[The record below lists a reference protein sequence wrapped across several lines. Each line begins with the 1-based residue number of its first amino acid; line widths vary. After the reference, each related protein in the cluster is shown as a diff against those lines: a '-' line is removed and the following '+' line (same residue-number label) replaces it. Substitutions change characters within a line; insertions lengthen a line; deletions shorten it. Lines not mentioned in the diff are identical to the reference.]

1 LIQSL
6 VLDVL
11 LFENRNSGIV
21 VRSPLSDSRKVCIKF
36 QFITTLIPSVKKKG
50 SNEDVEEGLMFLS
63 ERIKA
68 IKPSPTLAINAKAV
82 SMRQAGV
89 DVISFGVGEPD
100 FDTPK
105 HIRDEAVRAMEEGFT
120 RYTAVGGI
128 PELKDAIIEKFRR
141 DNNLSYEREEVMV
154 SCGGKHVLYNLAQA
168 LLNPGDEVII
178 PAPYWVSYPPIV
190 ILAGADPVIVET
202 READGFKL
210 SRESLGSAIT
220 PRTRL
225 LILNSPS
232 NPTGSVYTKSELEA
246 LAEVILKYDIG
257 VVSDEIYEKLIFDD
271 RPFCG
276 IAQVSEEIRS
286 KTFVVNG
293 LSKTYAMTGWRIGYV
308 AGAREIIA
316 GMTKVQSQ
324 STSNPNSI
332 AQKAAVAA
340 LNGPQD
346 SIQTMLRAFDERRR
360 YLLQR
365 LNGIT
370 GVHCDMPG
378 GAFYAFPDFDYYFDT
393 KTEGT
398 TIKGSTDLCDYLLTE
413 ARVALVPGI
422 AFGDDNFVR
431 FSYATGLETI
441 KQGLDRIEGALG
453 KLV

>member
-1 LIQSL
+1 MS
-6 VLDVL
+6 
-11 LFENRNSGIV
+11 
-21 VRSPLSDSRKVCIKF
+21 
-36 QFITTLIPSVKKKG
+36 
-50 SNEDVEEGLMFLS
+50 LS
-63 ERIKA
+63 ERISR
-68 IKPSPTLAINAKAV
+68 INPSPTLAMNAKAL
-82 SMRQAGV
+82 SMREQGI

-128 PELKDAIIEKFRR
+128 PELKNAIIEKFRR
-141 DNNLSYEREEVMV
+141 DNNLSYERDEVMV

-190 ILAGADPVIVET
+190 ILAGADPVIVGTGET
-202 READGFKL
+202 DDFKL
-210 SRESLGSAIT
+210 SAESLETAIT
-220 PRTRL
+220 PRTKL
-225 LILNSPS
+225 LVLNSPS

-246 LAEVILKYDIG
+246 LAEVILKYNIW
-257 VVSDEIYEKLIFDD
+257 VISDEIYEKLIFDD
-271 RPFCG
+271 RPFFG
-276 IAQVSEEIRS
+276 IAQISEEVKS
-286 KTFVVNG
+286 KTFVANG

-308 AGAREIIA
+308 AGAREVIA
-316 GMTKVQSQ
+316 GMTKIQSQ
-324 STSNPNSI
+324 STSNPNSM

-346 SIQTMLRAFDERRR
+346 SIQSMLQAFDQRRK

-365 LNGIT
+365 LNAIE
-370 GVHCDMPG
+370 GVRCNMPG
-378 GAFYAFPDFDYYFDT
+378 GAFYAFPNLSYYFNARM
-393 KTEGT
+393 EGT
-398 TIKGSTDLCDYLLTE
+398 SIKGSADLCEHLLTE

-422 AFGDDNFVR
+422 AFGDDDFVR

-441 KQGLDRIEGALG
+441 REGLDRIEEALH

>member
-1 LIQSL
+1 
-6 VLDVL
+6 
-11 LFENRNSGIV
+11 
-21 VRSPLSDSRKVCIKF
+21 
-36 QFITTLIPSVKKKG
+36 
-50 SNEDVEEGLMFLS
+50 MFLS

-68 IKPSPTLAINAKAV
+68 IKPSPTMAINAKAV

-100 FDTPK
+100 FDTPR
-105 HIRDEAVRAMEEGFT
+105 HIRDEAMRAMEDGFT

-141 DNNLSYEREEVMV
+141 DNNLSYERDEVMV
-154 SCGGKHVLYNLAQA
+154 SCGGKHVLYNLAHA

-190 ILAGADPVIVET
+190 ILAGADPVIVGT
-202 READGFKL
+202 GEADDFKL
-210 SRESLGSAIT
+210 SPESLETAIT
-220 PRTRL
+220 PRTKL

-232 NPTGSVYTKSELEA
+232 NPTGSVYTESELDA
-246 LAEVILKYDIG
+246 LAKVILKYDIG

-271 RPFCG
+271 RSFCS
-276 IAQVSEEIRS
+276 IAQVSEEVKS

-308 AGAREIIA
+308 AGAREVIA
-316 GMTKVQSQ
+316 GMTKIQSQ

-340 LNGPQD
+340 LNGPQGF
-346 SIQTMLRAFDERRR
+346 IQTMVQAFDERRR

-365 LNGIT
+365 LNAIT
-370 GVHCDMPG
+370 GVHCNVPG
-378 GAFYAFPDFDYYFDT
+378 GAFYAFPNFSYYFSA

-398 TIKGSTDLCDYLLTE
+398 TIKGSAGLCEHLLAA

-431 FSYATGLETI
+431 FSYATGLGTI
-441 KQGLDRIEGALG
+441 KEGLDRIEDALG

>member
-1 LIQSL
+1 ML
-6 VLDVL
+6 
-11 LFENRNSGIV
+11 
-21 VRSPLSDSRKVCIKF
+21 
-36 QFITTLIPSVKKKG
+36 
-50 SNEDVEEGLMFLS
+50 LS

-141 DNNLSYEREEVMV
+141 DNSLSYEREEVMV

-210 SRESLGSAIT
+210 SRESLESAVT

-246 LAEVILKYDIG
+246 LAEVILKYNIG

-276 IAQVSEEIRS
+276 IAQVSDEIRS

>member
-1 LIQSL
+1 VIWATAC
-6 VLDVL
+6 
-11 LFENRNSGIV
+11 R
-21 VRSPLSDSRKVCIKF
+21 
-36 QFITTLIPSVKKKG
+36 FITTLTPSVKKKA
-50 SNEDVEEGLMFLS
+50 SNEDVEERLMVLS

-68 IKPSPTLAINAKAV
+68 IKPSPTLAINAKAI

-128 PELKDAIIEKFRR
+128 PELKDAIIEKFRS

-190 ILAGADPVIVET
+190 TLAGADPVIVET
-202 READGFKL
+202 READAFKL
-210 SRESLGSAIT
+210 LPESLESAVT
-220 PRTRL
+220 PRTKL

-232 NPTGSVYTKSELEA
+232 NPTGSVYNESELQA

-257 VVSDEIYEKLIFDD
+257 VVSDEIYEKLIFDE
-271 RPFCG
+271 RPFCS
-276 IAQVSEEIRS
+276 IAQVSEELKS

-293 LSKTYAMTGWRIGYV
+293 LSKTYAMTGWRIGYA

-316 GMTKVQSQ
+316 GMTKIQGQ

-332 AQKAAVAA
+332 AQKAAVEA

-346 SIQTMLRAFDERRR
+346 SIQTMLRAFDERRQ

-365 LNGIT
+365 LRGIV

-378 GAFYAFPDFDYYFDT
+378 GAFYAFPNFGYYFNT
-393 KTEGT
+393 KVEGT
-398 TIKGSTDLCDYLLTE
+398 TMKGSADLCEYLLTE

-431 FSYATGLETI
+431 FSYATGFETI
-441 KQGLDRIEGALG
+441 KEGLDRIEGALG

>member
-1 LIQSL
+1 ML
-6 VLDVL
+6 
-11 LFENRNSGIV
+11 
-21 VRSPLSDSRKVCIKF
+21 
-36 QFITTLIPSVKKKG
+36 
-50 SNEDVEEGLMFLS
+50 LS

-210 SRESLGSAIT
+210 SRESLESAVT

>member
-1 LIQSL
+1 M
-6 VLDVL
+6 L
-11 LFENRNSGIV
+11 LSKRV
-21 VRSPLSDSRKVCIKF
+21 
-36 QFITTLIPSVKKKG
+36 
-50 SNEDVEEGLMFLS
+50 
-63 ERIKA
+63 KA

-89 DVISFGVGEPD
+89 NVISFGVGEPD

-128 PELKDAIIEKFRR
+128 PELKDAIVEKFRR
-141 DNNLSYEREEVMV
+141 DNNLRYERDEVIV

-168 LLNPGDEVII
+168 LLDPGDEVII
-178 PAPYWVSYPPIV
+178 PAPYWVSYPPIA
-190 ILAGADPVIVET
+190 ILAGADPVIVGTE
-202 READGFKL
+202 ESDDFKL
-210 SRESLGSAIT
+210 SPESLETAIT
-220 PRTRL
+220 PRTKL

-232 NPTGSVYTKSELEA
+232 NPTGSVYTESELDA
-246 LAEVILKYDIG
+246 LAEVILKHNIW

-271 RPFCG
+271 TPFCS
-276 IAQVSEEIRS
+276 IAQVSEEVKR

-293 LSKTYAMTGWRIGYV
+293 VSKSYAMTGWRIGYA

-316 GMTKVQSQ
+316 GMTKIQSQ

-346 SIQTMLRAFDERRR
+346 SIEAMVQAFDQRRE

-365 LNGIT
+365 LNAIT
-370 GVHCDMPG
+370 GIHCNVPG
-378 GAFYAFPDFDYYFDT
+378 GAFYAFPNFSYYFNA
-393 KTEGT
+393 KKEGA
-398 TIKGSTDLCDYLLTE
+398 TIKDSAGLCEYLLAE

-422 AFGDDNFVR
+422 AFGDDSFVR
-431 FSYATGLETI
+431 FSYATGFETI
-441 KQGLDRIEGALG
+441 REGLDRTEDALG

>member
-1 LIQSL
+1 ML
-6 VLDVL
+6 
-11 LFENRNSGIV
+11 
-21 VRSPLSDSRKVCIKF
+21 
-36 QFITTLIPSVKKKG
+36 
-50 SNEDVEEGLMFLS
+50 LS

-68 IKPSPTLAINAKAV
+68 IKPSPTLAINAKAI

-120 RYTAVGGI
+120 RYTAAGGI
-128 PELKDAIIEKFRR
+128 PELIDAIIEKLRR
-141 DNNLSYEREEVMV
+141 DNNLSYERDEVMV

-178 PAPYWVSYPPIV
+178 PAPYWVSFPPIV
-190 ILAGADPVIVET
+190 ILAGANPVIVET
-202 READGFKL
+202 LEADGFKL
-210 SRESLGSAIT
+210 SPESLESAIS

-246 LAEVILKYDIG
+246 LAEVVLKYDIG

-271 RPFCG
+271 RPFCS
-276 IAQVSEEIRS
+276 IAQVSEEVKS

-308 AGAREIIA
+308 AGAREVIA
-316 GMTKVQSQ
+316 GMTKIQSQ

-346 SIQTMLRAFDERRR
+346 FIQTMLQAFDERRR

-370 GVHCDMPG
+370 RVHCDMPG
-378 GAFYAFPDFDYYFDT
+378 GAFYAFPNFSDYFNA
-393 KTEGT
+393 KTEEGT
-398 TIKGSTDLCDYLLTE
+398 TIGCSTDLCEYLLTE

-441 KQGLDRIEGALG
+441 NEGLDRIEGALG

>member
-1 LIQSL
+1 MS
-6 VLDVL
+6 
-11 LFENRNSGIV
+11 
-21 VRSPLSDSRKVCIKF
+21 
-36 QFITTLIPSVKKKG
+36 
-50 SNEDVEEGLMFLS
+50 LS
-63 ERIKA
+63 ERISR
-68 IKPSPTLAINAKAV
+68 IKPSPTLAMNAKAL
-82 SMRQAGV
+82 SMKEQGV

-105 HIRDEAVRAMEEGFT
+105 HIRDEAAQAMEEGFT

-128 PELKDAIIEKFRR
+128 LELKDAIIEKFRR
-141 DNNLSYEREEVMV
+141 DNSLSYERDEVMV

-190 ILAGADPVIVET
+190 ILAGADPVIIRT
-202 READGFKL
+202 GEADDFKL
-210 SRESLGSAIT
+210 SAESLETAIT
-220 PRTRL
+220 PRTKL
-225 LILNSPS
+225 LVLNSPS
-232 NPTGSVYTKSELEA
+232 NPTGSVYTESELEA
-246 LAEVILKYDIG
+246 LAEVILKYNIW

-271 RPFCG
+271 RPFYS
-276 IAQVSEEIRS
+276 IAQISEKLKS

-308 AGAREIIA
+308 AGAREVIA
-316 GMTKVQSQ
+316 GMTKIQSQ

-346 SIQTMLRAFDERRR
+346 FIQSMLQAFDQRRK

-365 LNGIT
+365 LNAIK
-370 GVHCDMPG
+370 GVHCNLPI
-378 GAFYAFPDFDYYFDT
+378 GAFYAFPNFSYYFNAKT
-393 KTEGT
+393 KGIS
-398 TIKGSTDLCDYLLTE
+398 IKGSADLCEHLLTE

-422 AFGDDNFVR
+422 AFGDGDFVR

-441 KQGLDRIEGALG
+441 GEGLDRIEDALG

>member
-1 LIQSL
+1 ML
-6 VLDVL
+6 V
-11 LFENRNSGIV
+11 S
-21 VRSPLSDSRKVCIKF
+21 
-36 QFITTLIPSVKKKG
+36 Q
-50 SNEDVEEGLMFLS
+50 
-63 ERIKA
+63 RIRA

-141 DNNLSYEREEVMV
+141 DNNLSYERDEVMV

-190 ILAGADPVIVET
+190 VLAGADPVIVGT
-202 READGFKL
+202 GEADDFKL
-210 SRESLGSAIT
+210 SPESLETAIT
-220 PRTRL
+220 PRTKL

-232 NPTGSVYTKSELEA
+232 NPTGSVYTESELET
-246 LAEVILKYDIG
+246 LAEVILKHDIW
-257 VVSDEIYEKLIFDD
+257 VVSDEMYEKLIFDD
-271 RPFCG
+271 RPFCS
-276 IAQVSEEIRS
+276 IAQVSEEVKS
-286 KTFVVNG
+286 KSFVVNG
-293 LSKTYAMTGWRIGYV
+293 LSKTYAMTGWRIGYA
-308 AGAREIIA
+308 AGGREIIA
-316 GMTKVQSQ
+316 GMTKIQSQ

-340 LNGPQD
+340 LNGSQD
-346 SIQTMLRAFDERRR
+346 SIQTMLRAFDQRRK

-365 LNGIT
+365 LNAIT
-370 GVHCDMPG
+370 GIHCNLPG
-378 GAFYAFPDFDYYFDT
+378 GAFYAFPNFSYYFNA

-398 TIKGSTDLCDYLLTE
+398 TIKNSTDLCDYLLTQ

-422 AFGDDNFVR
+422 AFGEDDFVR
-431 FSYATGLETI
+431 FSYATDLKTI
-441 KQGLDRIEGALG
+441 KEGLDRIEGALG

>member
-1 LIQSL
+1 
-6 VLDVL
+6 
-11 LFENRNSGIV
+11 
-21 VRSPLSDSRKVCIKF
+21 
-36 QFITTLIPSVKKKG
+36 
-50 SNEDVEEGLMFLS
+50 
-63 ERIKA
+63 
-68 IKPSPTLAINAKAV
+68 
-82 SMRQAGV
+82 MRAAGV

-105 HIRDEAVRAMEEGFT
+105 HIREEAIRAIEEGFT

-141 DNNLSYEREEVMV
+141 DNDLSYEPDEVMV

-168 LLNPGDEVII
+168 FLNPGDEVII

-190 ILAGADPVIVET
+190 ILAGASPVIVGT
-202 READGFKL
+202 QEADDFKL
-210 SRESLGSAIT
+210 SPESLEKAIT

-232 NPTGSVYTKSELEA
+232 NPTGSVYTESELRA
-246 LAEVILKYDIG
+246 LIEVILKYNIW
-257 VVSDEIYEKLIFDD
+257 VISDEIYEKLIFDD
-271 RPFCG
+271 RPFHSV
-276 IAQVSEEIRS
+276 AQLSEEAKS

-293 LSKTYAMTGWRIGYV
+293 VSKTYAMTGWRIGYV
-308 AGAREIIA
+308 AGPRQIMA
-316 GMTKVQSQ
+316 GMTKIQSQ

-346 SIQTMLRAFDERRR
+346 SIEAMVEAFVSRRE
-360 YLLQR
+360 YLLER
-365 LNGIT
+365 LNAIK
-370 GVHCDMPG
+370 GVHCNVPG
-378 GAFYAFPDFDYYFDT
+378 GAFYAFPNFSHYFNAE
-393 KTEGT
+393 TEGRA
-398 TIKGSTDLCDYLLTE
+398 IKGSVDLCEYLLTE

-422 AFGDDNFVR
+422 AFGDDSFMR

-441 KQGLDRIEGALG
+441 KEGLDRIESALG